1 MAKLTL
7 SVPEHSVQR
16 AKRYA
21 KQNKT
26 TVSSLVDRFFSTLG
40 KQGPVETPLT
50 DSMVGLLKEPEG
62 MDEKEIITE
71 ALMEKYLD
79 KK

>member
-21 KQNKT
+21 RQNKT
-26 TVSSLVDRFFSTLG
+26 TVSALVDRFFSTLG
-40 KQGPVETPLT
+40 KQDPAETPLT
-50 DSMVGLLKEPEG
+50 DSMVGMIQMPDG
-62 MDEKEIITE
+62 TDEKDIIAE